1 MWQHATDG
9 VIYLTSQSHASL
21 FGLFWFVIIF
31 EFPRYTLG
39 FLSVVAISF
48 RTTRVPPRD
57 VDVGQVTAVIAG
69 HNEAETIE
77 RCVRSFR
84 EQSRPPDEI
93 IVVSD
98 GSTDQMPAKLRE
110 LQQQGLI
117 EEAHCVQLRAGKS
130 AAFNLGFTRAS
141 GDIIVNVDCDCII
154 LERHALWHLCRPFV
168 DPKVGA
174 VAGNILV
181 RNSSASVIAGFQ
193 AIEYLISISQGKQSA
208 NLTDQMTCVSGAFCA
223 FRRTAL
229 ESVGGLDSGGGEDL
243 DVTLRL
249 RSGGWTTLFASDAI
263 CLTNVPTAVIALTR
277 QRFRWERDAVRLR
290 YRKHR
295 DLLNPFST
303 RFKFTELLHE
313 MDFVVFSVVAA
324 VAFPFYL
331 IWLFVT
337 YGDLALAILF
347 GAQVGMLVLDTFTFL
362 LAAWL
367 TPQAKA
373 IALAPYLIGYSLF
386 YGLIM
391 RFIRLA
397 AYLQEWIFRTSY
409 RDSYVPMKVH
419 KVRR

>member
-1 MWQHATDG
+1 MRT
-9 VIYLTSQSHASL
+9 L

-57 VDVGQVTAVIAG
+57 VDVGHVTAVIAG

-98 GSTDQMPAKLRE
+98 GSTDRMPAKLRE
-110 LQQQGLI
+110 LLQQGLI
-117 EEAHCVQLRAGKS
+117 EEAHCAQLRAGKS

-154 LERHALWHLCRPFV
+154 LERHALLHLCRPFD

-181 RNSSASVIAGFQ
+181 RNFSASVIAGFQ

-208 NLTDQMTCVSGAFCA
+208 NLTDQMTCVSGAFGA

-249 RSGGWTTLFASDAI
+249 RSGGWTTLFASEAI
-263 CLTNVPTAVIALTR
+263 CLTNVPTAVIAL
-277 QRFRWERDAVRLR
+277 
-290 YRKHR
+290 
-295 DLLNPFST
+295 NS
-303 RFKFTELLHE
+303 
-313 MDFVVFSVVAA
+313 AA
-324 VAFPFYL
+324 ISL
-331 IWLFVT
+331 
-337 YGDLALAILF
+337 
-347 GAQVGMLVLDTFTFL
+347 GA
-362 LAAWL
+362 
-367 TPQAKA
+367 
-373 IALAPYLIGYSLF
+373 
-386 YGLIM
+386 
-391 RFIRLA
+391 
-397 AYLQEWIFRTSY
+397 
-409 RDSYVPMKVH
+409 
-419 KVRR
+419 

>member
-1 MWQHATDG
+1 MWQLATDG
-9 VIYLTSQSHASL
+9 LIYLTSQSHASL

-48 RTTRVPPRD
+48 RTAKLSPRNIE
-57 VDVGQVTAVIAG
+57 VGCVTAVIAG

-77 RCVRSFR
+77 RCVRSLR

-117 EEAHCVQLRAGKS
+117 DEAHCAQLRAGKS

-141 GDIIVNVDCDCII
+141 GAIIVNVDCDCVI
-154 LERHALWHLCRPFV
+154 LERHALLHLCQPFV

-174 VAGNILV
+174 VAGNIIV
-181 RNSSASVIAGFQ
+181 RNSSASLLAGLQ

-208 NLTDQMTCVSGAFCA
+208 NLMDQMTCVSGAFGA

-249 RSGGWTTLFASDAI
+249 RSGGWTTLFASDAN
-263 CLTNVPTAVIALTR
+263 CLTNVPTTVIALTR
-277 QRFRWERDAVRLR
+277 
-290 YRKHR
+290 
-295 DLLNPFST
+295 
-303 RFKFTELLHE
+303 
-313 MDFVVFSVVAA
+313 
-324 VAFPFYL
+324 
-331 IWLFVT
+331 
-337 YGDLALAILF
+337 
-347 GAQVGMLVLDTFTFL
+347 
-362 LAAWL
+362 
-367 TPQAKA
+367 
-373 IALAPYLIGYSLF
+373 
-386 YGLIM
+386 
-391 RFIRLA
+391 
-397 AYLQEWIFRTSY
+397 
-409 RDSYVPMKVH
+409 
-419 KVRR
+419 